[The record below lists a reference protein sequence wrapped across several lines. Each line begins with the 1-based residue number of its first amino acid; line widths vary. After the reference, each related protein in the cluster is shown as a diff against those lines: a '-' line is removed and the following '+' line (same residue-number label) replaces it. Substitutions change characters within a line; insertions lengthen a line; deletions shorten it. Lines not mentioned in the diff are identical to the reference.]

1 MFCRYNCLEC
11 GNYCFVDQ
19 LAIQHTVISDCRPE
33 VFLDFDRKPILD
45 QGGTRIPIGNNGRVD
60 SVANAGRFDGTGQL
74 TVWMYSNID
83 FGQKLKIS
91 LRFYD
96 FPGGSDEQVLVSN
109 CMDSEFGAVE
119 IALAPRNKEVI
130 FRADT
135 VASGQAEIRL
145 PYKVNL
151 KYIVMVKLVK

>member
-1 MFCRYNCLEC
+1 MSCIYDCLEC
-11 GNYCFVDQ
+11 GNYCFVNQ
-19 LAIQHTVISDCRPE
+19 LTIHHTIISDCRPE
-33 VFLDFDRKPILD
+33 IYLDFDSKPILD
-45 QGGTRIPIGNNGRVD
+45 LGGTHIPIGNNGRVD

-74 TVWMYSNID
+74 TVWLYSNID
-83 FGQKLKIS
+83 IGHKLTIS

-135 VASGQAEIRL
+135 LASGQAEIRL
-145 PYKVNL
+145 PYKVTM
-151 KYIVMVKLVK
+151 K